1 MSVENQPK
9 ADVPQALAP
18 PGVSRVRTLV
28 SAGRVTVE
36 VSGALSPAGDAVLA
50 AHLAE
55 AVALRAADVVVDLT
69 ACTALGPESVAALA
83 GDRFRVRAGNPD
95 VTTVL
100 DRAGIVHEAPDDS
113 VESPPPGPTT
123 VIRSGAAR

>member
-9 ADVPQALAP
+9 ADVPQALAL

-28 SAGRVTVE
+28 SAGLVTVE

-55 AVALRAADVVVDLT
+55 AVTLRAADVVVDLT

-83 GDRFRVRAGNPD
+83 GDRFRVRAGNPG

-100 DRAGIVHEAPDDS
+100 DRAGVAHEAPDDS

>member
-9 ADVPQALAP
+9 VDVPQVLAL

-28 SAGRVTVE
+28 SAGLVTVE
-36 VSGALSPAGDAVLA
+36 VSGALGPAGDAVLA

-55 AVALRAADVVVDLT
+55 AVTLRAAAVMVDLT
-69 ACTALGPESVAALA
+69 ACTALSPESAAALA
-83 GDRFRVRAGNPD
+83 GDRFRVRAGNPG
-95 VTTVL
+95 VATVL
-100 DRAGIVHEAPDDS
+100 DRAGVAHETPDDS
-113 VESPPPGPTT
+113 VDSSPPGPAT

>member
-9 ADVPQALAP
+9 PDVPQVPVL
-18 PGVSRVRTLV
+18 PGISRVRTLV
-28 SAGRVTVE
+28 SAGLVTVE

-55 AVALRAADVVVDLT
+55 AVTLRAAAVVVDLT

-83 GDRFRVRAGNPD
+83 GERFRVRAGNPG
-95 VTTVL
+95 VTTIL
-100 DRAGIVHEAPDDS
+100 DRAGVAHEAPDDS
-113 VESPPPGPTT
+113 VESPPPGPAT
-123 VIRSGAAR
+123 VIRSGATR